1 MGYQT
6 GWTEMYHWLE
16 KSVEYL
22 EEKVKTSY
30 TEVEKTRL
38 THKLQGVKMSLDKI
52 RELEKQFNLC
62 IHEDRYISRED
73 GSYVYCSNCNRML
86 RETVI

>member
-16 KSVEYL
+16 KSVDYL
-22 EEKVKTSY
+22 EDKVKSVY
-30 TEVEKTRL
+30 TEAEKTRL
-38 THKLQGVKMSLDKI
+38 MHKLQGVKMSLEKI

-62 IHEDRYISRED
+62 IHEDRHLSIES
-73 GSYVYCSNCNRML
+73 GAYVYCGNCNRML
-86 RETVI
+86 RATVI